1 MLKWDAAMEVRAV
14 PPPPRK
20 NVLST
25 DRTFFL
31 RGGGGIRTPPFACPE
46 AGYPSSPLNLK
57 CTEACIQA
65 ELTAPQVT

>member
-14 PPPPRK
+14 P
-20 NVLST
+20 
-25 DRTFFL
+25 
-31 RGGGGIRTPPFACPE
+31 PPFACPE